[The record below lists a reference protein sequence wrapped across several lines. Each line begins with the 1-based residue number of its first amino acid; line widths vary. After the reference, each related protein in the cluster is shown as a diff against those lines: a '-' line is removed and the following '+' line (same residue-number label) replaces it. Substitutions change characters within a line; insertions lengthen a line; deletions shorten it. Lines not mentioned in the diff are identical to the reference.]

1 MPAVDTRLSIRLPLI
16 SLLGILLLEFA
27 WATPASAQAAY
38 VRVSQVGYETG
49 GGPFRAYLMS
59 TVAENGA
66 TFKILNAKGVAAS
79 RGTVGASL
87 GTWSHSKTVGYS
99 VYAIDFTVPSGDLYK
114 ISVSGPAAATS
125 PTFAVDSADKLY
137 SGLLLTP
144 CSSMRQNATVQTTSA
159 MPYAMHR
166 DI

>member
-1 MPAVDTRLSIRLPLI
+1 
-16 SLLGILLLEFA
+16 
-27 WATPASAQAAY
+27 
-38 VRVSQVGYETG
+38 
-49 GGPFRAYLMS
+49 MS